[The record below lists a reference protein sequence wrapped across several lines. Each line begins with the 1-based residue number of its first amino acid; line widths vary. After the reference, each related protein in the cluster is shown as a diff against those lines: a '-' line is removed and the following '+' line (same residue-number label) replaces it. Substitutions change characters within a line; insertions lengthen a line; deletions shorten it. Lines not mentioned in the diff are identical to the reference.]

1 MNFKLNLL
9 AAAALLAAT
18 VPAFAAMQGATSGNG
33 ELLLNLRYYTGAG
46 NAGADDISAVFDLG
60 VTMNDFL
67 ANKNT
72 AGFSQGWN
80 LRDANYGTVLND
92 FLTFVD
98 AQVGAN
104 RANIEFNVIAL
115 DSTDTGAVVGGARY
129 LTTAAVNTFPAL
141 SNSGLNGFSGMDVY
155 VTANN
160 SRGTHASQTNGASL
174 AVQADSTAVNP
185 VYFGAVNGPAGDTWR
200 AQTTADTTAKVG
212 VAQNFY
218 FLTTSSLSNTAASTK
233 EPFGYN
239 VDGDATLESTEFGK
253 FAFAV
258 DGAGAPLGT
267 LSFANPVPEAETYA
281 MMLAGLGLV
290 GFMVRRRQN
299 RVA

>member
-1 MNFKLNLL
+1 MNFKLNALV
-9 AAAALLAAT
+9 AAALMAVATPSLAAM
-18 VPAFAAMQGATSGNG
+18 AGATSGNG
-33 ELLLNLRYYTGAG
+33 ELLLNLRYYTGAA

-67 ANKNT
+67 ANRNT
-72 AGFSQGWN
+72 AGFTQSWN
-80 LRDANYGTVLND
+80 LTDVNYGTALTD

-104 RANIEFNVIAL
+104 RANIEFSVIAL

-160 SRGTHASQTNGASL
+160 SRGTHASQTNGASV
-174 AVQADSTAVNP
+174 AVQADSSSINP
-185 VYFGAVNGPAGDTWR
+185 VYFGAVNGPPGDTWR
-200 AQTTADTTAKVG
+200 GQTTADTTASIG

-218 FLTTSSLSNTAASTK
+218 FLTTSSLSNTGSSIR

-239 VDGDATLESTEFGK
+239 VDGDATLEATEFGK
-253 FAFAV
+253 FSFA
-258 DGAGAPLGT
+258 ANALGAPVT

-290 GFMVRRRQN
+290 GFMVRRRRN
-299 RVA
+299 SIA

>member
-1 MNFKLNLL
+1 MNFKLNALV
-9 AAAALLAAT
+9 AAAVMAVSA
-18 VPAFAAMQGATSGNG
+18 PAFAAMQGATSGNG
-33 ELLLNLRYYTGAG
+33 ELLLNLRYYTGAQ

-67 ANKNT
+67 ANRNT
-72 AGFSQGWN
+72 AGFSQSWS
-80 LRDANYGTVLND
+80 LTTANYGTALTD

-104 RANIEFNVIAL
+104 RANIEFSVIAL
-115 DSTDTGAVVGGARY
+115 DSTDTGVTPGGARY
-129 LTTAAVNTFPAL
+129 LTTAAVNTFPPL
-141 SNSGLNGFSGMDVY
+141 SNNSLNGFSGMDVY
-155 VTANN
+155 VTGNN
-160 SRGTHASQTNGASL
+160 SRGTHASQTNGASVS
-174 AVQADSTAVNP
+174 VQADSSAINP
-185 VYFGAVNGPAGDTWR
+185 VYFGAVNGPVGDTWR
-200 AQTTADTTAKVG
+200 GQTTADTTAKIG

-218 FLTTSSLSNTAASTK
+218 FLTTSSLSNSAQSTK
-233 EPFGYN
+233 LPFGYN

-258 DGAGAPLGT
+258 DALGAPVT

-299 RVA
+299 RTA

>member
-1 MNFKLNLL
+1 MTFKLNGLVV
-9 AAAALLAAT
+9 AALMAAT
-18 VPAFAAMQGATSGNG
+18 APAFAAIQGATSGNG

-60 VTMNDFL
+60 VTMDDFL
-67 ANKNT
+67 ANRNT
-72 AGFSQGWN
+72 AGFSQSWN
-80 LRDANYGTVLND
+80 LTDANYGTALNS

-104 RANIEFNVIAL
+104 RANIEFSVIAL
-115 DSTDTGAVVGGARY
+115 DSTDTGAVTGGARY
-129 LTTAAVNTFPAL
+129 LTTAAVDTYPAL
-141 SNSGLNGFSGMDVY
+141 SNSSLNLFNGMDAY
-155 VTANN
+155 VTGNN
-160 SRGTHASQTNGASL
+160 SRGTHASQTNGASV
-174 AVQADSTAVNP
+174 AVQADSSSINP

-200 AQTTADTTAKVG
+200 AQTTADTTAKIG
-212 VAQNFY
+212 AAQNFY
-218 FLTTSSLSNTAASTK
+218 FLTTSSLSNSAQSSRQQ
-233 EPFGYN
+233 FGYN
-239 VDGDATLESTEFGK
+239 VDGDATLEATEFGK

-258 DGAGAPLGT
+258 DALGAPGT

-299 RVA
+299 RTA